1 MKNILIINGN
11 PNEKSL
17 STSIV
22 NELAKSI
29 NKVSNQIKTI
39 HLYELQF
46 DPILWNGYQKI
57 QELEPDLVSAQNSI
71 KEANHIVFVYPSWWG
86 LFPALLKGFID
97 RVFLPGF
104 AFKYQDNGF
113 PQKLLQGKTS
123 ELIVTMDTPIWFYK
137 YVVGAL
143 GIKMMTRSILGFC
156 GIKNKRVTLLSPIRQ
171 TTNEQ
176 REQILKKVQGL
187 GSTL

>member
-1 MKNILIINGN
+1 MKNILIINGS

-17 STSIV
+17 STSIA
-22 NELAKSI
+22 NELEKSI
-29 NKVSNQIKTI
+29 NKESKQIKTI
-39 HLYELQF
+39 HLHELQF
-46 DPILWNGYQKI
+46 DPILRNGYQKV
-57 QELEPDLVSAQNSI
+57 QELEPDLVLAQNSI
-71 KEANHIVFVYPSWWG
+71 KEANHIVFVYPNWWG

-113 PQKLLQGKTS
+113 PQKLLKGKTS

-137 YVVGAL
+137 YVIGAL
-143 GIKMMTRSILGFC
+143 GVKMMARSILGFC

-176 REQILKKVQGL
+176 RELILKKVRTL
-187 GSTL
+187 GATL